1 MTVWYADASALVRA
15 YVQDERD
22 HADLRQLLLEGDE
35 PVVSSEISS
44 LEFRSAI
51 RAAARSGRI
60 SDAELV
66 LAAFK
71 LDCAGDGP
79 TKLLAI
85 EPEAVFGRAA
95 DLIDEHPL
103 RTLDAIHLA
112 VAIEESVIVAPDDD
126 LVFVTR
132 DDRQAEA
139 ARAEGLAVA

>member
-66 LAAFK
+66 VAAFK

-85 EPEAVFGRAA
+85 EPQAVFGRAA

-112 VAIEESVIVAPDDD
+112 VAIEESVVVAPDDD

-132 DDRQAEA
+132 DDRQANA